1 MTTKRADRTAA
12 VLARLEEQIGQLL
25 RDGAVRGEVLERV
38 EAQVTRT
45 NGRVSSLEVWRDAIR
60 GGVILAALLLGGL
73 GWLLTYLFK

>member
-1 MTTKRADRTAA
+1 MRTKQGDRTVA

-25 RDGAVRGEVLERV
+25 REGAVRGEVLERV
-38 EAQVTRT
+38 ETQVKLT
-45 NGRVSSLEVWRDAIR
+45 NGRVSSLETWRDAIR